1 MQFKHIIS
9 AAAITLI
16 TGTSHAWNLVYSH
29 DASGTPTAGSLQTLR
44 TALNN
49 GSSLKVQIISPNVQT
64 WTLYCTQHG
73 VKADA
78 SQAVVCLSNTNL
90 GMDVRVGSNFG
101 VVGLPPSSTSYAVNT
116 TGQFVETNINH
127 SNGAVVNRAVS
138 NVSMQWFVD

>member
-1 MQFKHIIS
+1 MQFKHIVS

-29 DASGTPTAGSLQTLR
+29 DASGAPTAGSLQTLR

-49 GSSLKVQIISPNVQT
+49 GSSLKVQLISPNVQT

-138 NVSMQWFVD
+138 NISMQWFVD

>member
-1 MQFKHIIS
+1 MQFKHIVS

-29 DASGTPTAGSLQTLR
+29 DASGAPTAGSLQTLR

-49 GSSLKVQIISPNVQT
+49 GSSLKVQLISPNVQT